1 MWCRTDAA
9 IDADEARDALT
20 KPYICESPRFPLPVR
35 KMVGGSCFGKGVRTV
50 TKHTQVEMAAQTLI
64 RGMGVDG
71 PRPQHGCRI
80 RQAIGRYHSYQQ
92 RDRGVVPRRQS
103 ISLDRI

>member
-35 KMVGGSCFGKGVRTV
+35 KMVGGSCFG
-50 TKHTQVEMAAQTLI
+50 
-64 RGMGVDG
+64 MGVDG

-92 RDRGVVPRRQS
+92 RDWAWYLGDNLSP
-103 ISLDRI
+103 